1 MRRCGTITS
10 VRTRKGCDVVRKTL
24 PVIQMLTMG
33 LTCVV
38 GEQKKPL
45 VCEGTAIPAK
55 GDGEMHV
62 SSETRCIEIVGD
74 CHGEAKLIGKWKM
87 AMGGT

>member
-1 MRRCGTITS
+1 MRRCGMITS

-38 GEQKKPL
+38 GEQKTPL

-55 GDGEMHV
+55 GDAEMHV

-74 CHGEAKLIGKWKM
+74 CHGEAKLIGK
-87 AMGGT
+87 